1 MKKIGEKLSYLTK
14 ITLVIGLLIS
24 NLSSLSLVFA
34 YEADELLQV
43 VLNDE
48 ELIIEY
54 LDNLEDYENVK
65 LKINENY
72 TYLDNNA
79 YYFDEEY
86 TGKVTTSTDLNAEEF
101 LENGYE
107 LESILKDITFDGT
120 YEVKVELLD
129 TEDNLIDA
137 ATYSS
142 DIKHSTSLAIKLYDE
157 ESNEIDYENGTYII
171 DKNHPKVKVAAKLL
185 AGGFSPSEI
194 YHKENSFEAQEY
206 TALELLEEVF
216 YQEFD
221 YSTYL
226 YGKYTQPV
234 TVKLYKEIN
243 DGTELELVEFTAT
256 YNISY
261 ETEESNEL
269 YLNKILTELGNSSK
283 YEFNK
288 GNLYVLL
295 NNEEIYNMLD
305 LYNLLETAYGHNSN
319 ITYTISNGTYSD
331 IVSSYYEETLEET
344 FEETLEETLEEYL
357 SNILVDNNT
366 KITLSNTGL
375 TLNYNTVLV
384 GDLNSDN
391 VVDELDLNEL
401 VNQLVQEETA
411 NAYNDLNRDEEL
423 NLLDVMYLD
432 QLIKNETYDIDL
444 EELEA
449 KIDSKLVL
457 NNDDIVSGD
466 EFTVSYLVSIKEYEI
481 SGLSG
486 LLKYDSEKLE
496 LVSISSPMEWNGTN
510 KDGRFV
516 FVGTDSLKADT
527 IINEQ
532 EETELVAKDYVLID
546 ITFKAKSA
554 GSTEIS
560 LNNCEYFNQSTYLL
574 VEENESTLTITINA
588 SNDNSLSS
596 LVVAGTP
603 IELEEDILDYEIIVS
618 NEITIADVEA
628 VVSNQTASIT
638 SIVSPEELVEGKNTI
653 TITVE
658 AESGDIKIY
667 TIVVN
672 RESAP
677 KEETTTQINY
687 SSNNNTTNV
696 DEEEN
701 KEDLVITTPTEDDDD
716 EDVSPEEEDNLSR
729 IIIII
734 LILLVIAGL
743 IYLIFKDDDDEETKK
758 VNKEVNKLKKES
770 AEISVAK
777 EVKKTTPKPA
787 NKNTNNKNTTNKN
800 KKNTNKKTER

>member
-1 MKKIGEKLSYLTK
+1 MRKIREKLSYLTK

-48 ELIIEY
+48 KLIIEY
-54 LDNLEDYENVK
+54 LDDLEDYENVK

-79 YYFDEEY
+79 YYFDEENQEN
-86 TGKVTTSTDLNAEEF
+86 TGKETISTNLNAEEF

-107 LESILKDITFDGT
+107 LETILKDITFDGT

-129 TEDNLIDA
+129 DEDKLIDA

-142 DIKHSTSLAIKLYDE
+142 DIQHLTGLAIKLYDE
-157 ESNEIDYENGTYII
+157 DDNEVDYENDTYTI
-171 DKNHPKVKVAAKLL
+171 DKNNSKVKVAAKLL
-185 AGGFSPSEI
+185 AGGFTPSEI
-194 YHKENSFEAQEY
+194 YHKDNSLESQEY

-226 YGKYTQPV
+226 YGIYTQPV
-234 TVKLYKEIN
+234 TVNLYKEIN
-243 DGTELELVEFTAT
+243 DGSELELVEVTAT
-256 YNISY
+256 YTIAY
-261 ETEESNEL
+261 ETEEANEL
-269 YLNKILTELGNSSK
+269 YLNEILTEIGNNSK
-283 YEFNK
+283 YEFSN

-295 NNEEIYNMLD
+295 NEDEAYTIFD
-305 LYNLLETAYGHNSN
+305 LYNALESAYGNNSN
-319 ITYTISNGTYSD
+319 ITYTISNDTYLD
-331 IVSSYYEETLEET
+331 IVNSYYEEVREESI
-344 FEETLEETLEEYL
+344 EEYL
-357 SNILVDNNT
+357 SNILVDNSTN
-366 KITLSNTGL
+366 ITLSNTGL
-375 TLNYNTVLV
+375 TLNYNTVIV

-391 VVDELDLNEL
+391 VVDEMDLNEL
-401 VNQLVQEETA
+401 INQLLQEEDT
-411 NAYNDLNRDEEL
+411 NAYNDLNRDDEL

-432 QLIKNETYDIDL
+432 QLIKNETYDIDF

-449 KIDSKLVL
+449 TLDSKLVL
-457 NNDDIVSGD
+457 NNNDIISGD

-486 LLKYDSEKLE
+486 LLKYDTEKLE
-496 LVSISSPMEWNGTN
+496 LLSISSPMEWNGTN

-554 GSTEIS
+554 GSTEIA

-596 LVVAGTP
+596 LVVAGTT
-603 IELEEDILDYEIIVS
+603 IELEEDILDYEITVS

-628 VVSNQTASIT
+628 LVSNQTASIT

-653 TITVE
+653 TVTVE
-658 AESGDIKIY
+658 AESGDIKVY
-667 TIVVN
+667 TIIVN

-696 DEEEN
+696 NEEED
-701 KEDLVITTPTEDDDD
+701 KEDLVITTPTEDDSDD
-716 EDVSPEEEDNLSR
+716 EEILSEEEDNLSR

-777 EVKKTTPKPA
+777 EIKKTTPKPA

>member
-1 MKKIGEKLSYLTK
+1 MRKIREKLSYLTK

-48 ELIIEY
+48 KLIIEY
-54 LDNLEDYENVK
+54 LDDLEDYENVK

-79 YYFDEEY
+79 YYFDEENQEN
-86 TGKVTTSTDLNAEEF
+86 TGKETISTNLNAEEF

-107 LESILKDITFDGT
+107 LETILKDITFDGT

-129 TEDNLIDA
+129 DEDKLIDA

-142 DIKHSTSLAIKLYDE
+142 DIQHLTGLAIKLYDE
-157 ESNEIDYENGTYII
+157 DDNEVDYENDTYTI
-171 DKNHPKVKVAAKLL
+171 DKNNSKVKVAAKLL
-185 AGGFSPSEI
+185 AGGFAPSEI
-194 YHKENSFEAQEY
+194 YHKENSLESQEY
-206 TALELLEEVF
+206 TALELFEEVF

-226 YGKYTQPV
+226 YGIYTQPV
-234 TVKLYKEIN
+234 IVNLYKEIN
-243 DGTELELVEFTAT
+243 DGSELELVEVTAT
-256 YNISY
+256 YTIAY
-261 ETEESNEL
+261 ETEELNEQ
-269 YLNKILTELGNSSK
+269 YLNEILTEIGNNSK

-295 NNEEIYNMLD
+295 NNEETYNMLD

-319 ITYTISNGTYSD
+319 ITYTISNDTYLD
-331 IVSSYYEETLEET
+331 IVNSYYEETVEET
-344 FEETLEETLEEYL
+344 IEEYL
-357 SNILVDNNT
+357 SNILVDNSTN
-366 KITLSNTGL
+366 ITLSNTGL
-375 TLNYNTVLV
+375 TLNYNTVVV

-391 VVDELDLNEL
+391 VVDEMDLNEL
-401 VNQLVQEETA
+401 INQLVQEEDT
-411 NAYNDLNRDEEL
+411 NAYNDLNRDDEL

-432 QLIKNETYDIDL
+432 QLIKNETYDIDF

-449 KIDSKLVL
+449 TLDSKLVL
-457 NNDDIVSGD
+457 NNNDIVSGD

-527 IINEQ
+527 IINKQ

-554 GSTEIS
+554 GSTEIA

-596 LVVAGTP
+596 LVVAGTT
-603 IELEEDILDYEIIVS
+603 IELEEDTLYYEITVS

-628 VVSNQTASIT
+628 LVSNQTASIT

-653 TITVE
+653 TVTVE
-658 AESGDIKIY
+658 AESGDIKVY

-696 DEEEN
+696 NEEED
-701 KEDLVITTPTEDDDD
+701 KEDLVITTPTEDDSDD
-716 EDVSPEEEDNLSR
+716 EEILSEEEDNLSR

-770 AEISVAK
+770 AEISVAR
-777 EVKKTTPKPA
+777 EIKKTTPKPA